1 MKTEE
6 EKRTPHPTLAP
17 TSRRGDG
24 VGSWVFGVVTA
35 AQAATLAIAWQ
46 ALPTPLTA
54 LLLVVVLACAIALL
68 WWQMSRAVA
77 AATPVDSP
85 GRALPEADMQRLR
98 VALIAARQGDLTAR
112 TGIASGPAAE
122 LARDI
127 DDALEALATMV
138 REVAQAGAD
147 VGDAADAVD
156 RSTRTLADAVA
167 RQTTDVAEVARK
179 LKALG
184 ARSEE
189 IGQIVE
195 LLDDVAAETNILAL
209 NAAIEASRAGAQG
222 KGFGMVA
229 DEVRKLAERS
239 AAATKDIGAFIQT
252 IESATDDTG
261 RTVDEIRAVTDGI
274 ASQVGTAAS
283 ATAGLTGATRLLGQ
297 AVLRL
302 RVPSQDGGELARA
315 LREHSGEL
323 GPLLRQLAPL
333 VENAR
338 TPLGAAVK
346 QVLGALDGEARG
358 GDGATPPPVMN
369 RVVRNVR
376 SS

>member
-1 MKTEE
+1 MNERE
-6 EKRTPHPTLAP
+6 
-17 TSRRGDG
+17 
-24 VGSWVFGVVTA
+24 VGREVNVGGWVFGVVTA
-35 AQAATLAIAWQ
+35 AQAATLAIAWK
-46 ALPTPLTA
+46 AFPTPLTA
-54 LLLVVVLACAIALL
+54 LLLVGVLACAVALL
-68 WWQMSRAVA
+68 WWRMSRAVA
-77 AATPVDSP
+77 AGKAVPAE
-85 GRALPEADMQRLR
+85 GRALTEADLQRLR
-98 VALIAARQGDLTAR
+98 TALIAAKQGDLTAR

-122 LARDI
+122 LAREV
-127 DDALEALATMV
+127 DDALEALAALV
-138 REVAQAGAD
+138 REVAQAGSD
-147 VGDAADAVD
+147 VGLAADEVE
-156 RSTRTLADAVA
+156 RSTRTLADAVG
-167 RQTTDVAEVARK
+167 RQGTAVAEVARK

-274 ASQVGTAAS
+274 SSQVATAAS
-283 ATAGLTGATRLLGQ
+283 ATAGLSGATRLLGQ

-302 RVPSQDGGELARA
+302 RVPTQDGGELARA
-315 LREHSGEL
+315 LREHGREL
-323 GPLLRQLAPL
+323 GPMLRQLAPL
-333 VENAR
+333 LENAR

-358 GDGATPPPVMN
+358 GDALTPPP
-369 RVVRNVR
+369 NVNGAGANAR